1 MTLVERQRVGG
12 NRKTCM
18 IRFIQIF
25 VAKKKKKVHPDF
37 GMATRWHREIG
48 KGKRAK
54 DKRKMLRACHA
65 ATARASKRMLDPD
78 EQPIGS
84 PVPHTATR
92 LKASAK

>member
-25 VAKKKKKVHPDF
+25 VAKKKKRFIQILGWPR
-37 GMATRWHREIG
+37 GGTGRSGR
-48 KGKRAK
+48 KRAK